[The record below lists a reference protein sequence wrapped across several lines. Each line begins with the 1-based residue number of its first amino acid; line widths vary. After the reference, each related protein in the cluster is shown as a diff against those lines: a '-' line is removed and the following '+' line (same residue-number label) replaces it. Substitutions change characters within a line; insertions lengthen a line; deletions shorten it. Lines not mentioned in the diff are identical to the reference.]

1 MIKRY
6 AKFGIVGLSG
16 LLVNIGIAY
25 ILKNIFSVKSLIA
38 SSLAIEVSILNNF
51 FWNSIWTWRDR
62 EQEDIWVRLLKYH
75 VAVSL
80 GAIINMGADFLL
92 LKSTTMQYIQAH
104 CVGVFAG
111 SIFNFLLND
120 KWTFNKKLTI
130 HRWDAIL
137 FLFIGLITYFE
148 IILARRV
155 ELFFDEAYY
164 WVWAQH
170 LSPGYLDHPP
180 FVAWII
186 YISTSILGKT
196 ELGVRIP
203 FIVLSSLT
211 TILVYY
217 LAYEILRNKKMAF
230 WSAFYVRLLPLFN
243 IVGILAIPDNPLFF
257 FWTLYAIIT
266 YRAIKS
272 GEKKFW
278 YYAGVVFG
286 FSLLTKYFGF
296 FLPLITFFFIFLT
309 NRKLLFKKEI
319 YFSHLIG
326 FLMFLPNILWNLSHG
341 FASFKFQLSH
351 GFMSGGHTFYN
362 LRFLAEALLITV
374 SPLALF
380 ASIWGIILG
389 LYRGLLRK
397 EKRFL
402 YISLY
407 SFIPFMTF
415 FLTSLKS
422 RPEAHWPFISFIF
435 TGIPVVY
442 TIFLH
447 LKGRYLRVL
456 QKPGSH
462 LIRVALSILILIN
475 FLLFA
480 SPLNANITKAI
491 TYFYDRVSEKK
502 TGFETGFKQL
512 AEKVKKYKDYP
523 ILTPNYHIASE
534 LAFYMDSSNCCIY
547 SIDFKTRPSMFRYW
561 IDDSNFMGQ
570 EVIFITYSG
579 YSPPADMF
587 ENPIKLEEVIVKP
600 DFSEFRGYTIY
611 KAVYTKTQAKR
622 QEAVKN
628 KSEENEF

>member
-1 MIKRY
+1 MQVWKNLAKRY
-6 AKFGIVGLSG
+6 TKFGIVGLSG
-16 LLVNIGIAY
+16 LLVNIGTAY
-25 ILKNIFSVKSLIA
+25 ILKNIFSIEPLLA

-62 EQEDIWVRLLKYH
+62 EREDIWIRLLKYH
-75 VAVSL
+75 VAASL
-80 GAIINMGADFLL
+80 GAIINMGVDFLL
-92 LKSTTMQYIQAH
+92 LKYSIMQYIKAH
-104 CVGVFAG
+104 CIGVFAG
-111 SIFNFLLND
+111 SIFNFFLND
-120 KWTFNKKLTI
+120 KWTFNKKLAI

-137 FLFIGLITYFE
+137 FLFIGLVTYFE

-186 YISTSILGKT
+186 YLSTSIFGKT
-196 ELGVRIP
+196 EIGVRLP
-203 FIVLSSLT
+203 FILFSSLT

-217 LAYEILRNKKMAF
+217 LAYEILRNKKLAF

-243 IVGILAIPDNPLFF
+243 IISILAIPDNPLFF
-257 FWTLYAIIT
+257 FWSLYALVT
-266 YRAIKS
+266 YKAIKT

-278 YYAGVVFG
+278 YYAGIVFG

-296 FLPLITFFFIFLT
+296 FLPLITFSFIFLT
-309 NRKLLFKKEI
+309 KRQLLLKKEV
-319 YFSHLIG
+319 YVSHLVG
-326 FLMFLPNILWNLSHG
+326 LLMFSPNILWNLSHG

-351 GFMSGGHTFYN
+351 GFMSGGHIFYN

-397 EKRFL
+397 ERRFL

-407 SFIPFMTF
+407 SAIPFLTF
-415 FLTSLKS
+415 FFTSLKS

-435 TGIPVVY
+435 SGIPVVY

-447 LKGRYLRVL
+447 LKGKYLRL
-456 QKPGSH
+456 FQKPGSH
-462 LIRVALSILILIN
+462 LIRVAISILILIN

-480 SPLNANITKAI
+480 SPLNASITKAI
-491 TYFYDRVSEKK
+491 IYFYDRVSEKE

-512 AEKVKKYKDYP
+512 AEKVKKYTDYP
-523 ILTPNYHIASE
+523 IITPNYHIASE
-534 LAFYMDSSNCCIY
+534 LAFYMDSPNCCIY
-547 SIDFKTRPSMFRYW
+547 SIDYKTRPSMFRFW
-561 IDDSNFMGQ
+561 IDESDFIGQ

-579 YSPPADMF
+579 HPPPANMF
-587 ENPIKLEEVIVKP
+587 ENPVKLEEISVNP
-600 DFSEFRGYTIY
+600 DLSEFQGYTVY
-611 KAVYTKTQAKR
+611 KAVYS
-622 QEAVKN
+622 KN
-628 KSEENEF
+628 K